1 MHNAFEI
8 RQTGDIYVADV
19 SAPGGYYEKPMIH
32 LQHRLYAI
40 DSSIKSLQE
49 SGGSGSGSSGAVNYV
64 TSIVDSTKKGL
75 SADVYTN
82 ASTNIGDGAV
92 AFSVNGAATG
102 RLSFAM
108 GNGVKT
114 LNEYAFGFGYAS
126 QALGEYV
133 NTTQRAEHGA
143 GRFNI
148 SSSTAISDWGNA
160 GNTLLSI
167 GNGSGTSNRH
177 NALEIKQSGDIYV
190 ADVSATGSY
199 YEKPMINLQEKLY
212 ALDASIAYLAANP
225 GSGGS
230 SINPSDFV
238 DVSTWNEHEKVIAS
252 ALVNLKSLE
261 DRIEAFDESI
271 QAQETALLAEVHLVE
286 QQKADTSTVYTK
298 KEIDKSDK
306 VVAAALASL
315 NERVAIDS
323 SAIASIESRM
333 PTFSYDSQTKI
344 LTITTA

>member
-19 SAPGGYYEKPMIH
+19 SA
-32 LQHRLYAI
+32 
-40 DSSIKSLQE
+40 
-49 SGGSGSGSSGAVNYV
+49 
-64 TSIVDSTKKGL
+64 
-75 SADVYTN
+75 
-82 ASTNIGDGAV
+82 
-92 AFSVNGAATG
+92 
-102 RLSFAM
+102 
-108 GNGVKT
+108 
-114 LNEYAFGFGYAS
+114 
-126 QALGEYV
+126 
-133 NTTQRAEHGA
+133 
-143 GRFNI
+143 
-148 SSSTAISDWGNA
+148 
-160 GNTLLSI
+160 
-167 GNGSGTSNRH
+167 
-177 NALEIKQSGDIYV
+177 
-190 ADVSATGSY
+190 TGSY
-199 YEKPMINLQEKLY
+199 YQKPMINLQEKLY

-286 QQKADTSTVYTK
+286 QQKADASTVYTK
-298 KEIDKSDK
+298 IEIDKSDK